1 MYSRDTVIPPAAFG
15 RIKHFQVQKTGFAAA
30 KPVFCFM
37 CRIETETS
45 RKTRYGEVTV
55 NVFSDLFTNFI

>member
-1 MYSRDTVIPPAAFG
+1 VIPPADFG
-15 RIKHFQVQKTGFAAA
+15 WIKQFQVQKTGLAAA
-30 KPVFCFM
+30 GPVFCFM

-45 RKTRYGEVTV
+45 RKTRYGAVTV